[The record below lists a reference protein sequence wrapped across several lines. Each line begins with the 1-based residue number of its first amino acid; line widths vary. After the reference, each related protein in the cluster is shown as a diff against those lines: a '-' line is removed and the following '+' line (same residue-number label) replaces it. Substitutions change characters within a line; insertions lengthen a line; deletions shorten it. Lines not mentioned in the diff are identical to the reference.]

1 MGLIGVLKIGIFSEI
16 GIFNISDNPHNRDH
30 SWVIQTGRFFGNLE
44 GGLPGFGNGAR
55 GEGNADRS
63 AGIACFLCG
72 GGDFCGG
79 SCLAALLPCCLAARD
94 IECLHHPGYS
104 RGAFR
109 PLPVDDAPALAP
121 ARVEF
126 RMGEAGTFH
135 GLVGVVVRIVE
146 KSLQVLD

>member
-1 MGLIGVLKIGIFSEI
+1 MGCPASGTVQGVRATLI
-16 GIFNISDNPHNRDH
+16 
-30 SWVIQTGRFFGNLE
+30 
-44 GGLPGFGNGAR
+44 
-55 GEGNADRS
+55 DRQASPAFCAVAVTS
-63 AGIACFLCG
+63 AEE
-72 GGDFCGG
+72 
-79 SCLAALLPCCLAARD
+79 AALLPCCLAARD